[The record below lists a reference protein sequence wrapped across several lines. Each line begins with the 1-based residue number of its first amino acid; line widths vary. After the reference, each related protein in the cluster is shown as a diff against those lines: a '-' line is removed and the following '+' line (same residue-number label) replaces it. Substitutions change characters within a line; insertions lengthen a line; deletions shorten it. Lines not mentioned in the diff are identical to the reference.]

1 MIQQI
6 VSPLGIE
13 AWLVEDYAVPLVAVD
28 FAFRGGASQDAPGR
42 AGIGQLMVVAFVAS
56 TLAAVAR
63 HSQVAGRRVAFA
75 GSLAVI
81 GAGAFWFVQR
91 VLFPGG
97 NL

>member
-1 MIQQI
+1 MLWLEDRV
-6 VSPLGIE
+6 VSALAG
-13 AWLVEDYAVPLVAVD
+13 EDD
-28 FAFRGGASQDAPGR
+28 HRTDGAISR
-42 AGIGQLMVVAFVAS
+42 YVAS